1 VNRLG
6 CSAGPKD
13 RKEKKVKNDA
23 VYGLIAASFVFL
35 LCAAG
40 PAVAT
45 HQGHGA
51 PATEKKLFTKHF
63 QQTLFDIT
71 THADY
76 SVEILLDDK
85 EYPIGKDVIGVIIHN
100 SHDEDVKGAD
110 LTIIQKELTTGENV
124 PLKLAVTDKHNG
136 LYIVSGLDLK
146 RKGKWELLIT
156 VNKDGVQD
164 SVAFVFPDALKQFYP
179 KGRYSP

>member
-1 VNRLG
+1 
-6 CSAGPKD
+6 
-13 RKEKKVKNDA
+13 VKNK
-23 VYGLIAASFVFL
+23 VLYGVISASLAFL

-51 PATEKKLFTKHF
+51 PATEKELFTKHF

-71 THADY
+71 AHADY
-76 SVEILLDDK
+76 SVEVLLNDR
-85 EYPIGKDVIGVIIHN
+85 EYPIGKDVTGIIIHN
-100 SHDEDVKGAD
+100 LHDEDVRGAD
-110 LTIIQKELTTGENV
+110 LTIVQKDLATGENV

-164 SVAFVFPDALKQFYP
+164 SVTFVFPDVLKQFYP

>member
-1 VNRLG
+1 
-6 CSAGPKD
+6 
-13 RKEKKVKNDA
+13 VKSNA
-23 VYGLIAASFVFL
+23 LYGLIGASLVFL

-45 HQGHGA
+45 HQGHAA
-51 PATEKKLFTKHF
+51 PATDKKLFTKHF

-71 THADY
+71 AHADY
-76 SVEILLDDK
+76 SVEVLLDDK
-85 EYPIGKDVIGVIIHN
+85 EYPIGKDVTGIIIHN

-110 LTIIQKELTTGENV
+110 LTLTQKDLATGEDV
-124 PLKLAVTDKHNG
+124 PLKLAVMDKHNG

-146 RKGKWELLIT
+146 REGKWELLIT

-164 SVAFVFPDALKQFYP
+164 SVTFVFPNVLKQFYP

>member
-1 VNRLG
+1 
-6 CSAGPKD
+6 
-13 RKEKKVKNDA
+13 VKSNA
-23 VYGLIAASFVFL
+23 LYGVIGVSLAFL

-45 HQGHGA
+45 HTGHGA

-63 QQTLFDIT
+63 RQTLFDIT
-71 THADY
+71 AHADY
-76 SVEILLDDK
+76 SVEVLLDDK
-85 EYPIGKDVIGVIIHN
+85 EYPIGKDVSGIIIHN

-110 LTIIQKELTTGENV
+110 LTIIQKDLATGEDV

-136 LYIVSGLDLK
+136 LYIISGLDLK
-146 RKGKWELLIT
+146 REGKWELLIT
-156 VNKDGVQD
+156 VKKDGVQD
-164 SVAFVFPDALKQFYP
+164 GVAFVFPDVLKQFYP